1 MEAKNWQCNTLVF
14 DPVSLNCQNCHQPI
28 HRMPLMFYPIATHLV
43 LAKTL
48 ANLALF
54 WGPILATWLGVN
66 FFLLLMLHAPL
77 LALGHDHLNHVNC
90 VVPEVHKQ
98 MIETLTY

>member
-1 MEAKNWQCNTLVF
+1 MGPFL
-14 DPVSLNCQNCHQPI
+14 
-28 HRMPLMFYPIATHLV
+28 
-43 LAKTL
+43 
-48 ANLALF
+48 
-54 WGPILATWLGVN
+54 GPILATWLGVI